1 MRGGERV
8 NATTTTTMTTT
19 TRRRRRRRTTTR
31 GTRSR
36 TASGGMGR
44 YERG

>member
-8 NATTTTTMTTT
+8 NATTTTTTTT
-19 TRRRRRRRTTTR
+19 TTKRRRRRRTTTR

-36 TASGGMGR
+36 TASGGMVR